1 MALHKSVYYYYYY
14 YYYYILSTVENQSPK
29 IDTLPTYTFST
40 NYQST
45 TITHATY
52 VQTLPVKTGKTKK
65 LGKVKCIIVTNMPSV
80 L

>member
-1 MALHKSVYYYYYY
+1 MALYKSVYYYYYN
-14 YYYYILSTVENQSPK
+14 ILSTVENQSTK
-29 IDTLPTYTFST
+29 IDTLPTSTFST